1 MAKKIHGLS
10 NNVIHYFAKFTNP
23 EKTTSMIILIR
34 KQIKVRSAPGNK
46 LICQVKMKVLL
57 FTTSIILFSR
67 SSAAPVSVTDPL
79 QRIQQ
84 EVEQLKLN
92 YDRKIASLEQ
102 QLKLERNLP
111 SKSGKNLV
119 SKLM

>member
-10 NNVIHYFAKFTNP
+10 NHVLHFFAKFTNP

-34 KQIKVRSAPGNK
+34 KQIKVQSVPGNK
-46 LICQVKMKVLL
+46 LIWEVKMKLLL
-57 FTTSIILFSR
+57 FITIIILFSC
-67 SSAAPVSVTDPL
+67 SAAAPVSVTDPL

-102 QLKLERNLP
+102 QLKLERNLQP
-111 SKSGKNLV
+111 KSGKNF
-119 SKLM
+119 SYSN